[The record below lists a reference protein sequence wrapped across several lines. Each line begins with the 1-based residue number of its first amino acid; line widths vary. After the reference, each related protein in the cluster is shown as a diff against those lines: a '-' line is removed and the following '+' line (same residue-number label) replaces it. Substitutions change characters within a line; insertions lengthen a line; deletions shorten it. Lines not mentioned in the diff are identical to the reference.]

1 MPRTQPTPRSRR
13 HFPRPHAHLPH
24 RLPGTLRDNAVQAPR
39 QRRHD
44 TLTTPSRHPHGGVVT
59 NRPARPS
66 HSAALTYEKAPPRLS
81 FTHIAA
87 FLFACSGFPFRIPQF
102 PIPPSPVLASPHS
115 LSPHPTPPP
124 PAPSRPASS
133 SPSTAPSA
141 RPAAGREKKY
151 AKVVACLILFI
162 NFVF

>member
-87 FLFACSGFPFRIPQF
+87 FLFRTLR
-102 PIPPSPVLASPHS
+102 PSFSHVLASHSAYRGLPFSPVPFSPPHIPS
-115 LSPHPTPPP
+115 LHIQGPRLPHPPVPLHPPP
-124 PAPSRPASS
+124 RQPPQRGP
-133 SPSTAPSA
+133 PPTA
-141 RPAAGREKKY
+141 KKNMP
-151 AKVVACLILFI
+151 KL
-162 NFVF
+162 